1 MPDHSAE
8 EGADQP
14 PEPPSPGSLTAPDAT
29 LAPRLLSAPLLA
41 LVIVADFALTGGA
54 VAVFALGWLDPVQ
67 HATGGLIDE
76 TLIANLILFAVVV
89 GGIVF
94 GLGRLRWRDVG
105 LRWERLGT
113 AALAVA
119 LIWLWMQLV
128 IGVWSLATGQG
139 LAIDPAWAQFGAL
152 VVLGNTLGQFF
163 GNALYEEVVWR
174 GVALPQFYRR
184 VAAGAQ
190 KQSARRLSIGALIAA
205 LVISQGLFALR
216 HIPVRVWQG
225 ASLGDLPGA
234 IAGVFALGVVF
245 AALYLRTRNLFLV
258 IGIHALYDAP
268 TALIAHGSVA
278 ALLALGLAVL
288 ILLLWPRALSWGRA
302 RPHASSRLT
311 AGPSPQ

>member
-54 VAVFALGWLDPVQ
+54 VAVFALGWLAPVQ
-67 HATGGLIDE
+67 RATGGLIDE
-76 TLIANLILFAVVV
+76 TLIANLMLFAVVV
-89 GGIVF
+89 VGIVF
-94 GLGRLRWRDVG
+94 GLGRLRPRDVG
-105 LRWERLGT
+105 LRVAQIGP
-113 AALAVA
+113 AALATI
-119 LIWLWMQLV
+119 LIWVWMQV
-128 IGVWSLATGQG
+128 AIGVWSLASGQG

-152 VVLGNTLGQFF
+152 AVLGNALGQFF

-174 GVALPQFYRR
+174 GMALPQFYRR
-184 VAAGAQ
+184 CVERWPAARG
-190 KQSARRLSIGALIAA
+190 LSMAALIAA

-234 IAGVFALGVVF
+234 IVSVFAVGVIL
-245 AALYLRTRNLFLV
+245 AALYLRTRNLLLV

-288 ILLLWPRALSWGRA
+288 IPLLWPRALSWGRT

>member
-54 VAVFALGWLDPVQ
+54 VAVFALGWLAPVQ
-67 HATGGLIDE
+67 RATGGLIDE

-89 GGIVF
+89 VGIVF
-94 GLGRLRWRDVG
+94 GLGRLRPRDVG
-105 LRWERLGT
+105 LRRERLAP
-113 AALAVA
+113 AALAVT

-128 IGVWSLATGQG
+128 IGVWSLASGQG
-139 LAIDPAWAQFGAL
+139 LAIDPAWARFGAL
-152 VVLGNTLGQFF
+152 AVLGNALGQFF

-174 GVALPQFYRR
+174 GLALPQFYRR
-184 VAAGAQ
+184 CAGRWPAARG
-190 KQSARRLSIGALIAA
+190 LSMAALVAA

-225 ASLGDLPGA
+225 ASLADLPA
-234 IAGVFALGVVF
+234 EIALLLVIGVIFAL
-245 AALYLRTRNLFLV
+245 LYLRTCNLFLV
-258 IGIHALYDAP
+258 IGIHALYNAP
-268 TALIAHGSVA
+268 TALLAHGGVA
-278 ALLALGLAVL
+278 ALLALGMVV
-288 ILLLWPRALSWGRA
+288 LLLLIWPHALSWGRTG
-302 RPHASSRLT
+302 PHASSRLT